1 MKRATMNA
9 PDADLHD
16 ERARSGHA
24 QTADRGDRNAHS
36 DHSDHAE
43 QSDTGEGGLARRDW
57 IAGLEKGLLILEAFD
72 YDNPRMT
79 SAQVAARTGLSRTA
93 ARRYLLTL
101 EHLGYLHSE
110 GKTFALTPRVLKVG
124 WSYFDS
130 APLPRILQPF
140 LQQITGQTGE
150 AVYASVLDDWELVF
164 IARNGATRVM
174 TTGFVLGARVPAQLA
189 SPGIV
194 MLGALPE
201 PQVRAWLATCA
212 MTPFTPHTITDPD
225 LLYAEIAKARQLGY
239 ALVEQQLQTGV
250 RGIAVPLRNR
260 HARVVGALSLSI
272 PIANETREQALGRI
286 LPALQQAANA
296 LINQI

>member
-1 MKRATMNA
+1 MSDVEKIDA
-9 PDADLHD
+9 PEDGSEA
-16 ERARSGHA
+16 
-24 QTADRGDRNAHS
+24 
-36 DHSDHAE
+36 
-43 QSDTGEGGLARRDW
+43 GEGGLARRDW

-72 YDNPRMT
+72 YDNQRMT

-130 APLPRILQPF
+130 APLPRILQPH

-150 AVYASVLDDWELVF
+150 AVYASVLDGWDLVF
-164 IARNGATRVM
+164 IARNGTSRVM

-201 PQVRAWLATCA
+201 QQVREWLATCA

-225 LLYAEIAKARQLGY
+225 RLYELIAQARQQGY

-250 RGIAVPLRNR
+250 RGIAVPLKNR
-260 HARVVGALSLSI
+260 HAKVVGALSLSF
-272 PIANETREQALGRI
+272 PLAVESQEQTLARV

-296 LINQI
+296 LIHQV

>member
-1 MKRATMNA
+1 MNERDKNA
-9 PDADLHD
+9 P
-16 ERARSGHA
+16 
-24 QTADRGDRNAHS
+24 
-36 DHSDHAE
+36 AE
-43 QSDTGEGGLARRDW
+43 ESSEVGEVGEPTEGGLSRRDW

-72 YDNPRMT
+72 FDNQRMT

-150 AVYASVLDDWELVF
+150 AVYASVLDGWDLVF

-194 MLGALPE
+194 MLSALPE
-201 PQVRAWLATCA
+201 QQVRDWLATCA

-225 LLYAEIAKARQLGY
+225 QLYALIAQARQLGY
-239 ALVEQQLQTGV
+239 AVVEQQLQTGV
-250 RGIAVPLRNR
+250 RGIAVPLKNR
-260 HARVVGALSLSI
+260 HAKVIGALSLSL
-272 PIANETREQALGRI
+272 PMAAEAREQTLARI
-286 LPALQQAANA
+286 LPALQQATNA
-296 LINQI
+296 LINLV